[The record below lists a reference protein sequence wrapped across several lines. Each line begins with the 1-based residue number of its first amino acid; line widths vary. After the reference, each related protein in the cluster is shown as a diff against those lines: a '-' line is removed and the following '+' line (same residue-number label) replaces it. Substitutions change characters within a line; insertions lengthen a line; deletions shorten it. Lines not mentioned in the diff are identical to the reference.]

1 MLLCYAMLYVL
12 KKEEKKYVYICTH
25 VEYIYIY
32 IERERDIHIHKPVC
46 TYVYGGASRPPARN
60 HN

>member
-1 MLLCYAMLYVL
+1 MCIYVRMLNI
-12 KKEEKKYVYICTH
+12 YI
-25 VEYIYIY
+25 YIYIY